1 MSIFLYVVYV
11 TKSLVP
17 KNTIV
22 NIMVAV
28 AT

>member
-11 TKSLVP
+11 TKSLVS